1 MNIIIIW
8 KISTD
13 LDVWQHKHSYLIP
26 WMIKLKLSAYFPT
39 KPSYWLTGLQFALSI
54 VLVCVHLAGS
64 LGGAV
69 TDFTA
74 GGLECSSLG
83 GGWIST
89 TNLCTTQKSLYSTGG
104 LLSEGAEPVW
114 PPPRGAGHHRSHVR
128 CGEWVG
134 GQPTPHSGLFCCVLF
149 YHKMYHFYL
158 KINLLASTPH
168 KGEEAH
174 LKKRKI
180 WDLIVVKIKW
190 PNCTHEINDI
200 NKGLLRSISYVF
212 SLSTPP
218 EDLFKGSFMF
228 LDCKCHQKETVKV
241 GCMYNIN
248 SVYFL
253 LFI

>member
-1 MNIIIIW
+1 MLIQISSHNSTSCTLPSKYVSLNLTPESMNIIILW

-168 KGEEAH
+168 KGKEAH
-174 LKKRKI
+174 LKKIILYWENNK
-180 WDLIVVKIKW
+180 
-190 PNCTHEINDI
+190 HEKSSRTCGGMIEPVL
-200 NKGLLRSISYVF
+200 KPL
-212 SLSTPP
+212 T
-218 EDLFKGSFMF
+218 K
-228 LDCKCHQKETVKV
+228 QKE
-241 GCMYNIN
+241 
-248 SVYFL
+248 
-253 LFI
+253 